1 MGELHVEREGSQNSW
16 AARDKCGNRPYS
28 TVRGICQVF
37 RQDSIRQ
44 VLRQSS
50 CDGPDQQS
58 SRRRSGPMSPVII
71 TLLVLLGV
79 GLLLAIWL
87 MYIYN
92 GLVVAGNRFKNAF
105 AQIDV
110 QLKRRYELIPNL
122 VEAVKGYM
130 GHERETLDAVI
141 KARNSA
147 MGAEQKVAAN
157 PSDPAAMREL
167 NQAEA

>member
-1 MGELHVEREGSQNSW
+1 MPSFSAGFH
-16 AARDKCGNRPYS
+16 
-28 TVRGICQVF
+28 

-50 CDGPDQQS
+50 CDGRDQS

-79 GLLLAIWL
+79 GLLVALWL

-92 GLVVAGNRFKNAF
+92 GLVVAGNRFKNAC

-130 GHERETLDAVI
+130 GHERQTLDAVI

-147 MGAEQKVAAN
+147 MAAEHMSRVMMTGLIG
-157 PSDPAAMREL
+157 PDLRR
-167 NQAEA
+167 

>member
-1 MGELHVEREGSQNSW
+1 
-16 AARDKCGNRPYS
+16 
-28 TVRGICQVF
+28 
-37 RQDSIRQ
+37 
-44 VLRQSS
+44 
-50 CDGPDQQS
+50 
-58 SRRRSGPMSPVII
+58 MSPVII

-79 GLLLAIWL
+79 GLLLALWL
-87 MYIYN
+87 MGIYN
-92 GLVVAGNRFKNAF
+92 RLVVAGNRFENAF

-147 MGAEQKVAAN
+147 MAAEQKVAAN
-157 PSDPAAMREL
+157 PRDPAAMRKL
-167 NQAEA
+167 NQAEAQLGGTLGGLFALSGCIDGQSSKNCAFRSFRL